1 MTTDASSGQEN
12 DDASGSGTGSE
23 EEDDWDGLQAQ
34 AQQQQQAPNGRAWH
48 PDDIEG
54 QPPTAVQRRAR
65 RRSSGKR
72 RSGSSGRGTVPAFLA
87 LTAGRPAGTSK
98 RPSSREASR
107 ADGLMAQSSEATAAL
122 PTVSS
127 ASASAIGM
135 ANEQTPLLTSGDA
148 STTDPYGASSG
159 HITPPHADAT
169 AQPAGQGGDG
179 LRVGS
184 GSSFYGSSP
193 PDGVPFPRK
202 SSFLRKKKDGMEALI
217 TERRSGMGT
226 IANGMR
232 QRDRR
237 RSSAHAG
244 SRPRMQQVGS
254 STSGQ
259 TLFNAINVLVGVGI
273 LAQRAPCLLS
283 EVLAQLTD
291 AASAPLVQPLHSL
304 RLAGW
309 EASSSFYSAHSSPTI
324 QQRSSHASWPTIC
337 ISTLMLTSAQRP
349 SVRPQETSSTCSSA
363 SRYQRSGEQVLSIAR
378 RAAEAQAD
386 KGKFP
391 DH

>member
-1 MTTDASSGQEN
+1 MTTDASSGQED
-12 DDASGSGTGSE
+12 DDATGSGSGSE
-23 EEDDWDGLQAQ
+23 EDDDWDGLQPQ

-54 QPPTAVQRRAR
+54 QPPAPAQRRTR

-72 RSGSSGRGTVPAFLA
+72 RSASSGRGTVPAFLA
-87 LTAGRPAGTSK
+87 LTAGRPAGASK
-98 RPSSREASR
+98 RPSSRQDSR
-107 ADGLMAQSSEATAAL
+107 ADGAMVQSSGATAAL

-169 AQPAGQGGDG
+169 AQPAGPGADG

-202 SSFLRKKKDGMEALI
+202 SSFLRKKKDGMGALI

-273 LAQRAPCLLS
+273 LAQRASCLLFRRS
-283 EVLAQLTD
+283 RLHSRLTPLLP
-291 AASAPLVQPLHSL
+291 PLVQPLRSL
-304 RLAGW
+304 RLAGS
-309 EASSSFYSAHSSPTI
+309 EASSSSCSAHSSPTI
-324 QQRSSHASWPTIC
+324 RQRFSHASWPTTC
-337 ISTLMLTSAQRP
+337 ISTRMPTSAQKPSARP
-349 SVRPQETSSTCSSA
+349 RETSSMCSSA
-363 SRYQRSGEQVLSIAR
+363 WRYQHSGEQVLSLLMLL
-378 RAAEAQAD
+378 
-386 KGKFP
+386 KHG
-391 DH
+391 